1 MGVGSPP
8 SIWCQREA
16 SRWITSKPTLKDF
29 HIYNYPFKTVFTMFW
44 AGQGNGHPCQL
55 IDNCGENWYFLW
67 ETRSL
72 PRPQLSAKGPLGL
85 LTLSFVLQPPKKFS
99 PILPKCQP
107 TLQKCLPSPKSLFLP
122 LKILPTPQKWVSIYH
137 TGSHIRWKPFE
148 GRIVDMCVMDT
159 CDTYVCIYV
168 VSHSVT
174 NSVI

>member
-16 SRWITSKPTLKDF
+16 FRWITSKPMALKDF
-29 HIYNYPFKTVFTMFW
+29 HIYNFQNRVHNVLSRTGK
-44 AGQGNGHPCQL
+44 
-55 IDNCGENWYFLW
+55 
-67 ETRSL
+67 RSSL
-72 PRPQLSAKGPLGL
+72 PTHRQLRWKLILFMINKKSSAAQLSAKGL

-148 GRIVDMCVMDT
+148 GRIVDT
-159 CDTYVCIYV
+159 CSSWT
-168 VSHSVT
+168 HVT
-174 NSVI
+174 RRMYICNIKSCH